1 MHKPFKIY
9 RFVVIMITAVTLF
22 SACSKDQEEPDPV
35 VVPEVSTLSAEPT
48 SPQSAVAVGEVL
60 NDGGSPVTERGI
72 CLRTGL
78 GEDAV
83 ITCIAAGEGVGSFS
97 VEAPFLEV
105 GKIYSVYAYAKNEA
119 GTGYGSQIS
128 LTTVMYQ
135 TFIFQSQL
143 FWVFPFNHN
152 FAVWGPNDQF
162 VGATN
167 PSNGLLNT
175 MDISGQVMGSNAA
188 AKVCNSLSAYGMND
202 WYLPSRNEML
212 EMYNIR
218 EQLGNFSE
226 EAYWTS
232 TEVSASHAEAIDF
245 TSGEVQEVQKN
256 VQLRCR
262 CIRRN

>member
-1 MHKPFKIY
+1 MHIPCISYPF
-9 RFVVIMITAVTLF
+9 VIVMMTALILF
-22 SACSKDQEEPDPV
+22 SACSKDEEETDPV
-35 VVPEVSTLSAEPT
+35 GVPEVSTLSAEPT
-48 SPQSAVAVGEVL
+48 GIQTALAVGEVMS
-60 NDGGSPVTERGI
+60 DGGSPVSERGI

-83 ITCIAAGEGVGSFS
+83 ITCIASGEGVGTFS

-119 GTGYGSQIS
+119 GTGYGNQIS

-135 TFIFQSQL
+135 TFVFQSQL
-143 FWVFPFNHN
+143 FWVFPFDQN
-152 FAVWGPNDQF
+152 FAVWGPNNQF

-175 MDISGQVMGSNAA
+175 MDISGQVVGNTAA
-188 AKVCNSLSAYGMND
+188 AKVCNNLSAYGMND
-202 WYLPSRNEML
+202 WYLPSRNELL
-212 EMYNIR
+212 EMYNKR
-218 EQLGNFSE
+218 EEIGNFGE
-226 EAYWTS
+226 ESYWTS

-245 TSGEVQEVQKN
+245 TTGEVEEVQKN

-262 CIRRN
+262 CIRRD